1 MKRIVLL
8 TFIGSLALALT
19 GWGAPR
25 EKHANRAAKSKS
37 AHVVSTKS
45 GGHAAKART
54 SQSVRPR
61 GKTHSVTR
69 PNRTGRSR
77 MEAARTRSART
88 VDRSAARKT
97 AARSRTPAN
106 RERMQAARTRN
117 ARTAERAARTRTA
130 VRSRTTVDRERAVA
144 GEKALRSA
152 RPEAARTRAELN
164 RERAQARADTQ
175 RRIRT
180 EKARV
185 RAEQTVAAR
194 TRAAA
199 RTNLAVNRQ
208 RNLTFARNV
217 ALNRDNNVRIVNNWR
232 NDWFRDGDYAPFYNY
247 NRVWHDRWW
256 WKNNYTN
263 IVFVFGGWW
272 YWNTGY
278 WYPAWGYD
286 PYGWYS
292 YDGPIYTGYASV
304 TPDQVMVNVQV
315 ALRDWGYYA
324 GPIDGIIGTQSR
336 AALAAFQADNG
347 LAVTS
352 AVDKPT
358 LQTLGLA

>member
-1 MKRIVLL
+1 MKRLVLV

-19 GWGAPR
+19 AWGAPR
-25 EKHANRAAKSKS
+25 EKHAKRAVKNKSAPS
-37 AHVVSTKS
+37 AHVVSARS
-45 GGHAAKART
+45 GGQAAKART

-61 GKTHSVTR
+61 SKTQSVSR
-69 PNRTGRSR
+69 QSRAGRSR
-77 MEAARTRSART
+77 IEAAKTRSART
-88 VDRSAARKT
+88 VDRNAARKAST
-97 AARSRTPAN
+97 RTTAN
-106 RERMQAARTRN
+106 RQ
-117 ARTAERAARTRTA
+117 
-130 VRSRTTVDRERAVA
+130 
-144 GEKALRSA
+144 
-152 RPEAARTRAELN
+152 
-164 RERAQARADTQ
+164 RAQARADTQ

-180 EKARV
+180 ERARA
-185 RAEQTVAAR
+185 RATQTAADR

-217 ALNRDNNVRIVNNWR
+217 ARNRDQNVRIVNHWR
-232 NDWFRDGDYAPFYNY
+232 NEWFRGPDYDAFYNY

-256 WKNNYTN
+256 WRNNYTN

-286 PYGWYS
+286 PYGWYR
-292 YDGPIYTGYASV
+292 YDGPIYTGYATV

-315 ALRDWGYYA
+315 ALRDSGYYA
-324 GPIDGIIGTQSR
+324 GPIDGVIGTQSR

-352 AVDKPT
+352 AVDRPT
-358 LQTLGLA
+358 LQTLGLT